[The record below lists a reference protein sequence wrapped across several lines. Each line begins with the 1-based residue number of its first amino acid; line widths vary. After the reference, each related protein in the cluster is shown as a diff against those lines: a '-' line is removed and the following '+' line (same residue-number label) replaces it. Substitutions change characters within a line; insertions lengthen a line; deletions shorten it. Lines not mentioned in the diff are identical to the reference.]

1 VIPSLARIRQ
11 RAKLVGAAREYA
23 AAGWPVA
30 PGAWWDAAESRY
42 RCAQPGCVTQGLH
55 PTVPDIDS
63 VLRRCMVSVGHA
75 AVTDPGL
82 VACRWG
88 RRPFAVLMPTGQ
100 VADVLELAPSIA
112 PRVVAASPPG
122 PVATLPDGRVL
133 LFTEVGTAPDPEL
146 VGPAALHHSQGSWV
160 PLPPS
165 RLATGRVTWLRSP
178 RVAGWQLP
186 NLRDL
191 RVALHAALSTV
202 SRADRR

>member
-1 VIPSLARIRQ
+1 MIPSLNRIRQ
-11 RAKLVGAAREYA
+11 RGKLVGAAREYA

-30 PGAWWDAAESRY
+30 PGAWWDDAESRY

-55 PTVPDIDS
+55 PTVPDVDS
-63 VLRRCMVSVGHA
+63 VLRRCMVNVGRA

-82 VACRWG
+82 VACRWD

-122 PVATLPDGRVL
+122 PVAALPDGRVL

-146 VGPAALHHSQGSWV
+146 VGHGALHHSHGSWV

-178 RVAGWQLP
+178 RVAGWRLP
-186 NLRDL
+186 ALRDL
-191 RVALHAALSTV
+191 GVALQAALTTV